1 LRYYQ
6 TDTST
11 VVDGSLEWIID
22 NFNIGLTD
30 PTIKYILN
38 EVGTY
43 YITLNEY
50 ESDDVLS
57 TVIKRVIVND
67 VQVKADFIA
76 HSYHDYAI
84 FENNFSGAPI
94 KLTWDFGDGQTEVYR
109 LSDFFHDY
117 DKKRTKK

>member
-1 LRYYQ
+1 MRYYQ
-6 TDTST
+6 TDIST
-11 VVDGSLEWIID
+11 VIDGSLEWVID

-30 PTIKYILN
+30 PTIEYMLN

-67 VQVKADFIA
+67 VPVKADFIA

-84 FENNFSGAPI
+84 FENNFSGTPI
-94 KLTWDFGDGQTEVYR
+94 KLTCDFDEGQTGVYR
-109 LSDFFHDY
+109 PSDLFYDY
-117 DKKRTKK
+117 DKKED